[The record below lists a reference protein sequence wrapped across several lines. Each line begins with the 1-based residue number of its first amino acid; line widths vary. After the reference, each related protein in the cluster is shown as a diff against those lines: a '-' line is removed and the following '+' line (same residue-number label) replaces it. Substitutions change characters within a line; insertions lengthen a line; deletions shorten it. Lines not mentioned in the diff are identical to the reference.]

1 MVAAFPLP
9 RLPLGHYRLHWQ
21 ALDDVRLPP
30 FAGSAWRG
38 AFGHALKQLV
48 CVTREPTCPACL
60 LFRSCLYPYLF
71 ETPPDPAVGKLTR
84 YTAAPHPFVLRPG
97 PVRSQPLAPGEEL
110 VLEVILFGKSNRLLP
125 YVIHALERAGQRGL
139 GSGGGRLHLEQ
150 VVQATVD
157 ETGWR
162 GLWRAGEPLQAWQPV
177 ELPLPPCPAMVKLV
191 VETPLRLKREEHNV
205 TPAGFE
211 FAGLFGN
218 LLRRISLLT
227 AFHTE
232 TPLATDF
239 AGLMQRARAFRSLE
253 TRLRWQDW
261 TRYSSR
267 QGRPVPMGG
276 VVGEIVLTESGVGAA
291 ATLAP
296 FWPYLWLGQWT
307 HAGKGTSMGLGQYR
321 VVIER

>member
-1 MVAAFPLP
+1 
-9 RLPLGHYRLHWQ
+9 LPLGRYRLHWQ
-21 ALDDVRLPP
+21 ALEVVRLPP

-38 AFGHALKQLV
+38 AFGHALKRLV
-48 CVTREPTCPACL
+48 CVTREPVCPDCL

-97 PVRSQPLAPGEEL
+97 PVRSQPLAPEEEL
-110 VLEVILFGKSNRLLP
+110 VLEVILFGQGNRLLP

-139 GSGGGRLHLEQ
+139 GSGAGRLQLER
-150 VVQATVD
+150 VAQATAD

-162 GLWRAGEPLQAWQPV
+162 VLRRAGEPLQAWQPV
-177 ELPLPPCPAMVKLV
+177 ELLPPPCPVAVKLV

-205 TPAGFE
+205 TPESFE
-211 FAGLFGN
+211 FAALFGN

-232 TPLATDF
+232 TPLETDF
-239 AGLMQRARAFRSLE
+239 AGLMQRARAVRSLG

-267 QGRPVPMGG
+267 QGRPVQMGG
-276 VVGEIVLTESGVGAA
+276 VVGEI
-291 ATLAP
+291 TLAGAEAEAELAS

-321 VVIER
+321 VVIE